1 MTDFRDL
8 SRLPR
13 DEGYWKALEERI
25 VGELGPRVRE
35 ARGARPGWWEP
46 LATRAWSLGML
57 AAAAGLAALLVLPP
71 RAPERPANPAGL
83 LRLPEDDPALVAV
96 LTAPRPPRLASMV
109 IPQAPG
115 GER

>member
-25 VGELGPRVRE
+25 VGELRPSVRE
-35 ARGARPGWWEP
+35 AERARPRWWEP
-46 LATRAWSLGML
+46 LATRAWSLGAL
-57 AAAAGLAALLVLPP
+57 AAAAGFAALLVLPP
-71 RAPERPANPAGL
+71 RTTERPVNPAGL
-83 LRLPEDDPALVAV
+83 LRLPEDDPRLVAL
-96 LTAPRPPRLASMV
+96 LTAPVPPQLGSMV
-109 IPQAPG
+109 IPNSPG